1 MTVCRGH
8 INTSS
13 HCNKQTAVK
22 EYPPVNKMFFA
33 SLALA
38 TSISIASTAN
48 AVPISGLGD
57 PLSNPALT
65 GGTQE
70 GFDSTAAGL
79 YNSITIGNVTY
90 SGVGAPLNIGADFN
104 GGFNTTGGQSLF
116 TGFDLD
122 PDQIRFDFSSVVT
135 AFGFNW
141 GAADNTWL
149 LEAFDAGGNLIEST
163 LIGGTFFSNAG
174 EFFGLSTGTAIAY
187 ALLTDQ
193 KDNPNS
199 QDGDYVFIDRF
210 TTNGGSKVVP
220 LPAALPML
228 LAGLG
233 GLGLLSFRR
242 KSA

>member
-1 MTVCRGH
+1 MYRM
-8 INTSS
+8 IL
-13 HCNKQTAVK
+13 
-22 EYPPVNKMFFA
+22 A

-38 TSISIASTAN
+38 ASMSIASTAN
-48 AVPISGLGD
+48 AVPISGIGD
-57 PLSNPALT
+57 PLSDGALA

-70 GFDSTAAGL
+70 GFDSTPAGQ
-79 YNSITIGNVTY
+79 YNAITIGNVTY
-90 SGVGAPLNIGADFN
+90 SGIGAPLDIGPDFN
-104 GGFNTTGGQSLF
+104 GSFNTTGGQSLF

-163 LIGGTFFSNAG
+163 TLLATFGSNAG

-193 KDNPNS
+193 KDNPS
-199 QDGDYVFIDRF
+199 SVDGDYVFIDRF
-210 TTNGGSKVVP
+210 TTNGDTKVVP
-220 LPAALPML
+220 LPGAALL
-228 LAGLG
+228 LLSGLG
-233 GLGLLSFRR
+233 GLGALGFRR
-242 KSA
+242 KKA